1 MRGLIAEVG
10 KLERLAQLGTADQR
24 NGFLQIIALLAG
36 DAHFIALDSSLHLEL
51 GILDKLDQ
59 LLGHLGFDTL
69 LHLHLLGVTAAGVHY
84 VTHIQAAGV
93 DIALEHFIPQDIQH
107 LLELEI
113 GIRGQLDGLLGELVG
128 GLDATEIETGLQ
140 FAIGIIH
147 RILHF
152 IDGDF
157 RNDVKRG
164 HGHYLSVQTKA
175 HNLAEKPATLK
186 WSPSAKAVLIKGYFM
201 TPRAYRLLLLLILAL
216 MFWRALGPFDIA
228 ENPHFPHTDKWVHS
242 AVFTLLLAC
251 WVQAF
256 PGKIWQAAVAVL
268 GIGALIEVL
277 QIGTHHTPSVRDWLA
292 DLAGVSVYLLLHL
305 AVRALRRQPGA
316 AL

>member
-36 DAHFIALDSSLHLEL
+36 DAHFIALNGGLHLEL
-51 GILDKLDQ
+51 GIFDQFDQ
-59 LLGHLGFDTL
+59 LLGHLGFDAL
-69 LHLHLLGVTAAGVHY
+69 LHLHLLGVTTAGVHY

-128 GLDATEIETGLQ
+128 GLNATEIETGLQ

-228 ENPHFPHTDKWVHS
+228 EKMRAFGFSAERVDGKSEEAISAAVDRAKAVRDS
-242 AVFTLLLAC
+242 AVC
-251 WVQAF
+251 
-256 PGKIWQAAVAVL
+256 IVL
-268 GIGALIEVL
+268 DTIKGQGVPYFEN
-277 QIGTHHTPSVRDWLA
+277 LA
-292 DLAGVSVYLLLHL
+292 DNHSVKLSQADD
-305 AVRALRRQPGA
+305 AVIDESVA
-316 AL
+316 ALTAIYEEAN